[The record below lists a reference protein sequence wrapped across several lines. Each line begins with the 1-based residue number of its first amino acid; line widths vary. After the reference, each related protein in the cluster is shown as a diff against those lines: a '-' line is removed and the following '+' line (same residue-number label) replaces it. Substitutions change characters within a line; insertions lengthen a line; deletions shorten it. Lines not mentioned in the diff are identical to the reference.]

1 MVFLGHGV
9 VLPCGHEAV
18 DGWEQVLVLGL
29 LVEVDEEVGIGSAEL
44 AFDNGRRTTDYRQR
58 TTVWCF
64 EGVCGFCQLGQKSVG
79 GFDCASEEGFVAIAN
94 LKEDEDGEQDFC
106 FFFEGEGFSMG
117 VKALEEGL
125 DGMLCFVPPGLIILD
140 AVVFEGVE
148 EEQLAVGLEAKG
160 DHWGIEN

>member
-1 MVFLGHGV
+1 
-9 VLPCGHEAV
+9 
-18 DGWEQVLVLGL
+18 
-29 LVEVDEEVGIGSAEL
+29 LVEVYEEGVIGSAEL
-44 AFDNGRRTTDYRQR
+44 AFDNGQRTTDNRRR
-58 TTVWCF
+58 TMDVGLGVWIWCLG
-64 EGVCGFCQLGQKSVG
+64 ELCGFCQLGQKSVG

-125 DGMLCFVPPGLIILD
+125 DGMLCFVPPGLIILN

-160 DHWGIEN
+160 GH